1 MFARAIP
8 ARLEGSIMPLH
19 EGTTEVYRSYLS
31 TLKNVHAWQR
41 NKLGRY
47 RSLVAGILER
57 DESLRGKT
65 DGELREMG
73 SELRQRALA
82 GQSLDSLLIPAFA
95 LVRESAARL
104 LGMRHYPVQL
114 LGGIAIHHQ
123 HFVEMATG
131 EGKTLVSTCPAF
143 LNALVDRGVHIV
155 TVNDY
160 LARRDAEEMGRIH
173 TFLGLSVG
181 VVTNDS
187 KPHERLTA
195 YRSSITYATNKEI
208 GFDFL
213 RDELRTKPNSWYRF
227 GMRMEDLRFTQV
239 LRKDF
244 HFAIVDE
251 ADSVLIDD
259 ARTPLIIAEAPPV
272 DEEVAHEYMLADKT
286 ARMLKEHEDYSFNRA
301 EKKLE
306 WLRAGEQNVTRLLGG
321 QRSLTGH
328 RIDWHEACLRAL
340 KANVIF
346 HRDVDYVVENGE
358 VVIVDENTGRKMP
371 GRQWE
376 EGLHQAVSAKESL
389 EIKGQNETMART
401 TYQILFNRY
410 EKLAG
415 MTGTCMTD
423 AIELAQV
430 YGRGCLKIPT
440 NRPCIRQ
447 HPYDVILATEE
458 EKWNAVVERI
468 RELIEQNRAVLVGTR
483 SVERSMLLSSKLQE
497 AGVAHTVLNAHQE
510 DREADIVKLAG
521 QPGRVTVATNM
532 AGRGTDIKL
541 DSVVR
546 EAGGLFVLGT
556 ERHESRRVDNQ
567 LAGRA
572 GRQGDPGTAQFF
584 VSLEDPLILRY
595 RPKVSKRLSRR
606 YKGRVIRSGLVRRF
620 FQRVQLSIERQHRK
634 IRSQLIKYDRERAK
648 YNRELGTA

>member
-1 MFARAIP
+1 
-8 ARLEGSIMPLH
+8 MPLY
-19 EGTTEVYRSYLS
+19 EGTTEVYRSYFS
-31 TLKNVHAWQR
+31 TFKNVQAWR
-41 NKLGRY
+41 SAKLSRY
-47 RSLVAGILER
+47 RSQVARVLDR
-57 DESLRGKT
+57 DDEFRQKSDADLRQLGA
-65 DGELREMG
+65 
-73 SELRQRALA
+73 ELRQQALA
-82 GQSLDSLLIPAFA
+82 GKPLDDLLVPAFA
-95 LVRESAARL
+95 LVRETAHRL
-104 LGMRHYPVQL
+104 NGLKHYPVQL
-114 LGGIAIHHQ
+114 LGGIAIHNQ

-160 LARRDAEEMGRIH
+160 LAQRDSEEMGKIH

-181 VVTNDS
+181 VVVSDS
-187 KPHERLTA
+187 KPQERLAA
-195 YRSSITYATNKEI
+195 YRCSITYATNKEI

-227 GMRMEDLRFTQV
+227 GMKLDDLRFTQV

-272 DEEVAHEYMLADKT
+272 DEEVAHEYLLADKI
-286 ARMLKEHEDYSFNRA
+286 ARTLKENEDFTFNRA
-301 EKKLE
+301 EKKIE
-306 WLRAGEQNVTRLLGG
+306 WLRNGEQNITKLLGG

-328 RIDWHEACLRAL
+328 RIDWHESCLRAL
-340 KANVIF
+340 KANVVF

-410 EKLAG
+410 QKLAG

-447 HPYDVILATEE
+447 HPLDMILATEE
-458 EKWNAVVERI
+458 EKWQAVVDKI
-468 RELIEQNRAVLVGTR
+468 RELVANERAVLVGTR
-483 SVERSMLLSSKLQE
+483 SVERSVLLSTKLRE
-497 AGVAHTVLNAHQE
+497 AGIAHTILNAHE
-510 DREADIVKLAG
+510 EEREAEIVKQAG

-541 DSVVR
+541 DQLVR

-595 RPKVSKRLSRR
+595 RPKVSRRLSRR
-606 YKGRVIRSGLVRRF
+606 YKGRAIRSGSVRRF
-620 FQRVQLSIERQHRK
+620 FRRVQLSIERQHRK

>member
-1 MFARAIP
+1 
-8 ARLEGSIMPLH
+8 MPLR
-19 EGTTEVYRSYLS
+19 EDNVEVYRSYSS
-31 TLKNVHAWQR
+31 TFKNAGPWQR
-41 NKLGRY
+41 LKMSQYAALAR
-47 RSLVAGILER
+47 RIIARE
-57 DESLRGKT
+57 EEFKAKT
-65 DGELREMG
+65 DDELQALAR
-73 SELRQRALA
+73 ELRQRAVS
-82 GQSLDSLLIPAFA
+82 GQNLDSLLVPAFA
-95 LVRESAARL
+95 LVREASSRL
-104 LGMRHYPVQL
+104 IGLRHYPVQL
-114 LGGIAIHHQ
+114 IGGIALHRG

-131 EGKTLVSTCPAF
+131 EGKTLVGTCPAF
-143 LNALVDRGVHIV
+143 LNALSDRGVHIV

-160 LARRDAEEMGRIH
+160 LAKRDSDEMGKIFR
-173 TFLGLSVG
+173 FLGLTVG
-181 VVTNDS
+181 VITS
-187 KPHERLTA
+187 ESQPHDRLAA
-195 YRSSITYATNKEI
+195 YRCSITYATNKEI

-213 RDELRTKPNSWYRF
+213 RDELRGRPANWFRF
-227 GMRMEDLRFTQV
+227 GMRLPDLTTNQV

-272 DEEVAHEYMLADKT
+272 DEEVAQEFLLADK
-286 ARMLKEHEDYSFNRA
+286 AAQSLVENEDFTFNRA

-306 WLRAGEQNVTRLLGG
+306 WLRAGEQKITQNLGG
-321 QRSLTGH
+321 RRSLTGH

-340 KANVIF
+340 KANVVF
-346 HRDVDYVVENGE
+346 KRDVDYVVEEGE

-376 EGLHQAVSAKESL
+376 EGIHQAVSAKEGL
-389 EIKGQNETMART
+389 EIKGQNETIART

-423 AIELAQV
+423 AIEMAQV
-430 YGRGCLKIPT
+430 YGRGALRIPT
-440 NRPCIRQ
+440 NRPCIRK
-447 HPYDVILATEE
+447 HPPDAIFRSEE
-458 EKWNAVVERI
+458 AKWLAVVAKI
-468 RELIEQNRAVLVGTR
+468 RELLTQGRAILVGTR
-483 SVERSMLLSSKLQE
+483 SIDKSLLLSELLTGEKIPH
-497 AGVAHTVLNAHQE
+497 VVLNAHHE
-510 DREADIVKLAG
+510 GREAEIVKHAG
-521 QPGRVTVATNM
+521 QPGHVTVATNM

-541 DSVVR
+541 ADQVR
-546 EAGGLFVLGT
+546 DAGGLFVLGT

-584 VSLEDPLILRY
+584 VSLQDPLIKRY
-595 RPKVSKRLSRR
+595 RPKASARLSRR
-606 YKGRVIRSGLVRRF
+606 YARHEGPINRPLIRRF
-620 FQRVQLSIERQHRK
+620 FVRVQLSIERQHRK

>member
-1 MFARAIP
+1 
-8 ARLEGSIMPLH
+8 MPLH
-19 EGTTEVYRSYLS
+19 EGTTEVYRSYFS
-31 TLKNVHAWQR
+31 TFKNVQAWQGA
-41 NKLGRY
+41 KLSRY
-47 RSLVAGILER
+47 RSQVAKIL
-57 DESLRGKT
+57 DQDAVFHQKS
-65 DGELREMG
+65 D
-73 SELRQRALA
+73 SELRQLGSDLRQQALS
-82 GQSLDSLLIPAFA
+82 GKPLDDLLVPAFA
-95 LVRESAARL
+95 LVRETASRL
-104 LGMRHYPVQL
+104 NGTKHYPVQL

-160 LARRDAEEMGRIH
+160 LAQRDSEEMGKIH
-173 TFLGLSVG
+173 SYLGLSVG
-181 VVTNDS
+181 VVVNDS
-187 KPHERLTA
+187 KPHELLAA
-195 YRSSITYATNKEI
+195 YRCSITYATNKEI

-227 GMRMEDLRFTQV
+227 GMKLDDLRFTQV

-272 DEEVAHEYMLADKT
+272 DEEVAHEYMLADKVSRT
-286 ARMLKEHEDYSFNRA
+286 LKENEDFTFNRA
-301 EKKLE
+301 EKKIE
-306 WLRAGEQNVTRLLGG
+306 WLRTGEQNITKLLGG

-328 RIDWHEACLRAL
+328 RIDWHESCLRAL

-410 EKLAG
+410 QKLAG

-430 YGRGCLKIPT
+430 YGRGCLRIPT

-447 HPYDVILATEE
+447 HPLDSISATEE
-458 EKWNAVVERI
+458 EKWKRVVEKI
-468 RELIEQNRAVLVGTR
+468 RELVALERSVLVGTR
-483 SVERSMLLSSKLQE
+483 SVERSLLLSNKLQE
-497 AGVAHTVLNAHQE
+497 AGIPHTVLNAHQE
-510 DREADIVKLAG
+510 EREAEIVKQAG

-541 DSVVR
+541 DEVVR
-546 EAGGLFVLGT
+546 QSGGLFVLGT

-595 RPKVSKRLSRR
+595 RPKVSRRLAKR
-606 YKGRVIRSGLVRRF
+606 YKGRVVQSSSVRRF
-620 FQRVQLSIERQHRK
+620 FRRVQLSIERQHRK